1 MRCPGLELSGPCPI
15 FCESFCCVIYLS
27 SAHTPGAKH
36 PCSEAE
42 STAPIPGTSQPG
54 FLHAYSHSSACYLC
68 ISYRALPRP
77 PQISVVPTLSVI
89 PHFRRGEKTLI
100 VWHYMMLG
108 HIELHCIMPQGLT
121 GCMNES
127 KHVCVLLSSR
137 LAALYSLQGT
147 KYLRRK

>member
-15 FCESFCCVIYLS
+15 SCESFCCVIYLS

-77 PQISVVPTLSVI
+77 PQISVVPTLSYLTS
-89 PHFRRGEKTLI
+89 GEEKNSYCMALHDVRTYWATLYHATGSN
-100 VWHYMMLG
+100 WMHEWEQACMCTFKQQTCCTL
-108 HIELHCIMPQGLT
+108 QLT
-121 GCMNES
+121 GNQ
-127 KHVCVLLSSR
+127 VR
-137 LAALYSLQGT
+137 
-147 KYLRRK
+147 